1 MRPLILMLLLASA
14 PLLADDQLLENM
26 DIFEL
31 ELVAETQISPDGTQ
45 VVYVRR
51 SMDIMTDRG
60 VSNLWIIDA
69 DGGNHRPLLSGPDNY
84 GSPRWSP
91 DGKRLAYVTSVEG
104 RGAQIHLRWMDS
116 GQSAVL
122 SNLRRAPGSMSWSLD
137 GQSIA
142 FTMLVPEAPASL
154 VAPPAAPKGAE
165 WAPPVKVIDRV
176 TWRADGEG
184 ELETG
189 FSQVFVISAEGGTPR
204 QLTSGAFNHNGPIA
218 WSPDSKTLYFSA
230 NRNADWQLDQ
240 AESDLWAL
248 RLSDRS
254 LEQLTDIDGPENSP
268 AVSPDGSKLAFL
280 GFEDKLMGYQNS
292 EVSVLDLKDKSIEVL
307 TGDLDRSVDR
317 VQWAGSSNR
326 LFVQYDDHGK
336 THLAS
341 LTTGGKLK
349 TLADD
354 LGGTTLG
361 RPYTS
366 GNFSAAQNGA
376 YAYTAGQA
384 LRPAGLATGKSNAA
398 PKRIAD
404 LNEDLL
410 GFRTLGAV
418 QEITWASS
426 FDGQEIQGW
435 LVTPPDFDPSKK
447 YPLILEIHGG
457 PFAAYGPQFSAEV
470 QLFAAAGYVVLYTNP
485 RGSTSYGY
493 DFANEIHHDYPG
505 QDYDDLMSGVD
516 AVIAR
521 GFVDDNALYV
531 TGGSGGGVLTAW
543 IVGKTN
549 RFQAAVVAKPVIN
562 WLSFSMTSDGAPY
575 YSSYWFEKQPWED
588 PEGYWARSPL
598 SLVGNVTTPTALLT
612 GEADLRT
619 PMSQS
624 EEYYQALQIRGV
636 DTALIRV
643 PEAYHG
649 IAARPS
655 QLIAKVDNILAWFAR
670 YPAVQSR
677 LKTPAA
683 GEVD

>member
-1 MRPLILMLLLASA
+1 MRSLILMLLLASS
-14 PLLADDQLLENM
+14 PLLANDQPLENT

-31 ELVAETQISPDGTQ
+31 ELVAETQISPDGSQ

-60 VSNLWIIDA
+60 VSNLWIVDA
-69 DGGNHRPLLSGPDNY
+69 NGANNRPLLSGPENY

-91 DGKRLAYVTSVEG
+91 DGARLAYVTSVEG

-122 SNLRRAPGSMSWSLD
+122 SNLRRAPASMSWSPD

-142 FTMLVPEAPASL
+142 FTMLVPETPASL
-154 VAPPAAPKGAE
+154 VTPPKAPEGAE

-176 TWRADGEG
+176 TWRADGQG

-218 WSPDSKTLYFSA
+218 WSPDSKMLYFSA

-240 AESDLWAL
+240 AESAIWAL
-248 RLSDRS
+248 QLSDKS
-254 LEQLTDIDGPENSP
+254 LTKLTDIDGPENSP
-268 AVSPDGSKLAFL
+268 VVSPDGSKLAFL
-280 GFEDKLMGYQNS
+280 GFEDKLMGYQTS
-292 EVSVLDLKDKSIEVL
+292 EVSVLDLEDGSITVL
-307 TGDLDRSVDR
+307 TADFDRSVDE

-336 THLAS
+336 TYLAS

-366 GNFSAAQNGA
+366 GSFSASQNGA

-384 LRPAGLATGKSNAA
+384 LRPAGLATGKGNAA
-398 PKRIAD
+398 PKRIVD

-410 GFRTLGAV
+410 GYRTMGAV
-418 QEITWASS
+418 QEINWASS
-426 FDGQEIQGW
+426 YDGQEIQGW
-435 LVTPPDFDPSKK
+435 LVTPPDFDPGKK

-457 PFAAYGPQFSAEV
+457 PFAAYGPQFSAEA
-470 QLFAAAGYVVLYTNP
+470 QLFAAAGYVVLYSNP

-493 DFANEIHHDYPG
+493 DFANEIHHNYPG

-516 AVIAR
+516 AAIAM
-521 GFVDDNALYV
+521 GFVDEDALYV

-543 IVGKTN
+543 IVGNTD
-549 RFQAAVVAKPVIN
+549 RFRAAVVAKPVIN
-562 WLSFSMTSDGAPY
+562 WASFALTSDGAPY

-636 DTALIRV
+636 DTVLIRV
-643 PEAYHG
+643 PGAYHG

-655 QLIAKVDNILAWFAR
+655 QLIAKVDNILAWFER
-670 YPAVQSR
+670 YPPEQ
-677 LKTPAA
+677 
-683 GEVD
+683 E

>member
-1 MRPLILMLLLASA
+1 MRPLILMLLLVST
-14 PLLADDQLLENM
+14 PLLATDQRLVNT

-31 ELVAETQISPDGTQ
+31 ELVAETQISPDGSQ

-51 SMDIMTDRG
+51 AMDIMTDQA
-60 VSNLWIIDA
+60 VSNLWIVDA
-69 DGGNHRPLLSGPDNY
+69 DGSNHRALLSGPDNY

-91 DGKRLAYVTSVEG
+91 DGTRLAYVTSVDG
-104 RGAQIHLRWMDS
+104 RGAQIHLRWMDN
-116 GQSAVL
+116 GHSAVL
-122 SNLRRAPGSMSWSLD
+122 SNLRRAPASMSWSPD

-142 FTMLVPEAPASL
+142 FTMLVPETPASL
-154 VAPPAAPKGAE
+154 VTPPKAPEGAE

-176 TWRADGEG
+176 TWRADGQG

-218 WSPDSKTLYFSA
+218 WSPDSETIYFSA
-230 NRNADWQLDQ
+230 NRNADWQLDR
-240 AESDLWAL
+240 AESAIWAL
-248 RLSDRS
+248 QLSNKA
-254 LEQLTDIDGPENSP
+254 LTKLTDIDGPENSP

-280 GFEDKLMGYQNS
+280 GFEDKLMGYQTS
-292 EVSVLDLKDKSIEVL
+292 EVSVLDLEDGSIKVL
-307 TGDLDRSVDR
+307 TADFDRSVDE

-326 LFVQYDDHGK
+326 LYVQYDDHGK
-336 THLAS
+336 TYLAS
-341 LTTGGKLK
+341 LTTGGTLK

-366 GNFSAAQNGA
+366 GSFSASQNGA
-376 YAYTAGQA
+376 YAYTAGQP
-384 LRPAGLATGKSNAA
+384 LRPAGLATGKGNAA
-398 PKRIAD
+398 PKRIVD

-410 GFRTLGAV
+410 GYRTMGAV
-418 QEITWASS
+418 QEVNWASS
-426 FDGQEIQGW
+426 YDGQEIQGW
-435 LVTPPDFDPSKK
+435 IVTPPDFDPTRQ

-457 PFAAYGPQFSAEV
+457 PFAAYGPQFSAEA
-470 QLFAAAGYVVLYTNP
+470 QLFAAAGYVVLYSNP

-493 DFANEIHHDYPG
+493 GFANEIHHNYPG

-516 AVIAR
+516 AVIAM
-521 GFVDDNALYV
+521 GFVDEKALYV

-543 IVGKTN
+543 IVGNTD
-549 RFQAAVVAKPVIN
+549 RFRAAVVAKPVIN
-562 WLSFSMTSDGAPY
+562 WASFSLTSDGAPY

-636 DTALIRV
+636 DTVLIRV

-655 QLIAKVDNILAWFAR
+655 QLIAKVDNILAWFER
-670 YPAVQSR
+670 YPPGQ
-677 LKTPAA
+677 
-683 GEVD
+683 E